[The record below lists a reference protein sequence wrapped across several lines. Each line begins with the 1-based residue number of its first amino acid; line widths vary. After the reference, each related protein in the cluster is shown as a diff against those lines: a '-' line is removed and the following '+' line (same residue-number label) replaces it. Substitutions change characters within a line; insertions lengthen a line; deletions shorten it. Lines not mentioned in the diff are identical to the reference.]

1 MTHYRVAIIGTGG
14 IARLHAQYYLA
25 HPATEI
31 VAVAD
36 ISPAALDSFCA
47 EHPVPARYGDYRELL
62 AVEKPDLVSVC
73 TWQGTHSEIT
83 IAAAEAGAK
92 GAISEKPMGEDL
104 AGADAM
110 IAACEARGVPLAVH
124 HQTRSRPSCAAAR
137 QAIAEG
143 RIGEP
148 LVVVGR
154 TGGGLLN
161 CGSHVIDIARYA
173 LGDPACTWVIGQAE
187 RTTNR
192 HERGCQI
199 EDLCVAVAGTE
210 GGARIMLESD
220 LPEGGKGPNPVAIG
234 TDGMIVIGYG
244 GQSII
249 SAKGEPWAPL
259 AEEPQ
264 PSFLEEFIAWVE
276 GGPEHRSSARQAR
289 ATQEVMMGLYE
300 SAKTRRLV
308 PLPLAKR
315 TSPLLEMIEDGTLP
329 APDGPRY
336 DIRKEEALKYCFPE
350 G

>member
-1 MTHYRVAIIGTGG
+1 MAHYRVAIIGTGG
-14 IARLHAQYYLA
+14 ISRLHAQYYLA

-36 ISPAALDSFCA
+36 TNPAALDSFCA
-47 EHPVPARYGDYRELL
+47 EHPVPARYDDYRELL

-73 TWQGTHSEIT
+73 TWQGTHSEIS
-83 IAAAEAGAK
+83 IAAAEAGAQ
-92 GAISEKPMGEDL
+92 GVISEKPMGEDL
-104 AGADAM
+104 ACADAM
-110 IAACEARGVPLAVH
+110 IAACEARGIPLAVH
-124 HQTRSRPSCAAAR
+124 HQTRSHPSCAAAR

-148 LVVVGR
+148 RAVLCQTR
-154 TGGGLLN
+154 GGLLN
-161 CGSHVIDIARYA
+161 CGSHMIDIARYV
-173 LGDPACTWVIGQAE
+173 LGDPSVAWVLGQAE

-192 HERGCQI
+192 HERGCRI
-199 EDLCVAVAGTE
+199 EDLCAAIAGTE
-210 GGARIMLESD
+210 DGTRIIIESD
-220 LPEGGKGPNPVAIG
+220 LPSAAKDGNPVVLG
-234 TDGMIVIGYG
+234 TAGSLSVGYSG
-244 GQSII
+244 PSFI
-249 SAKGEPWAPL
+249 STQTEMWHEL

-276 GGPEHRSSARQAR
+276 GGPEHRSSARQAQ

-300 SAKTRRLV
+300 SARTRRLV

-329 APDGPRY
+329 MPDGPRY
-336 DIRKEEALKYCFPE
+336 DIRKDEALRYCFPE